1 MSITEQ
7 RMWNR
12 GGYRERF
19 AMQKGA
25 KRKVYINGHLCYRYC
40 YAFTVPYQDANG
52 ATWDTVLER
61 WIN

>member
-1 MSITEQ
+1 
-7 RMWNR
+7 MWNR

-25 KRKVYINGHLCYRYC
+25 KRKVYINGHLCYRFC